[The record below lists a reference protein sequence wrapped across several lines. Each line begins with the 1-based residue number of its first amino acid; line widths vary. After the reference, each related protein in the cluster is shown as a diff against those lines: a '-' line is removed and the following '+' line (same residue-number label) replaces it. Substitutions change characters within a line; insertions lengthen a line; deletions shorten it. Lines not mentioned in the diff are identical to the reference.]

1 MKKSVL
7 LTSGALLIS
16 AWLLAPMPG
25 QRLTGVAALPQ
36 EGVAALPQEGAD
48 PQEDAKKSP
57 PVAASGAVIAKHV
70 EAVLAGLDEE
80 QKKKASFKYEDEE
93 RYNWH
98 FIPRPRKGVSLREMN
113 KEQKAAVTALLR
125 VSLSKVGV
133 KTVHQVR
140 SLEAILAEIEGPN
153 RRFPRDPQLYFV
165 SVFGKPAEKGKW
177 AWRFEGH
184 HLCLNFALDGH
195 KLTASTP
202 LFFGANPA
210 EVMSGPKKGLRV
222 LGSVE
227 DLARQL
233 VTGLNEEQK
242 AVAIGTEKP
251 TEVEATQSPTYN
263 ADLPKGL
270 AINKLD
276 KEQKKLFR
284 KLLGQHIK
292 HLDDGTKK
300 RIRKE
305 FLAKG
310 KLAKIQ
316 FVWRGGTK
324 PGEGHS
330 YLLHSPDFV
339 VSFANFQND
348 AKHVHSGFRAL
359 KSEFG
364 LPAKK

>member
-1 MKKSVL
+1 MHKIIFL
-7 LTSGALLIS
+7 ASGALLVC
-16 AWLLAPMPG
+16 AWLFAPTPG
-25 QRLTGVAALPQ
+25 SRQEIAEALPP
-36 EGVAALPQEGAD
+36 EVATGA
-48 PQEDAKKSP
+48 A
-57 PVAASGAVIAKHV
+57 IAKHV
-70 EAVLAGLDEE
+70 DAVLASLDEE
-80 QKKKASFKYEDEE
+80 QKKKATFAYDDKEL
-93 RYNWH
+93 YNWH
-98 FIPRPRKGVSLREMN
+98 FIPRPRKGVSLRELN
-113 KEQKAAVTALLR
+113 KEQKAAVTELLR

-133 KTVHQVR
+133 KTVNDVR

-184 HLCLNFALDGH
+184 HLCLNYALDGH
-195 KLTASTP
+195 TLTSSTP

-210 EVMSGPKKGLRV
+210 EVMSGPKKGLRA

-227 DLARQL
+227 DIARQL

-242 AVAIGTEKP
+242 AVAIGKEKP

-270 AINKLD
+270 TIGELD
-276 KEQKKLFR
+276 KDQKKLFR
-284 KLLGQHIK
+284 KLVGQHIK
-292 HLDDGTKK
+292 HLDDGTRKALRKK
-300 RIRKE
+300 I
-305 FLAKG
+305 LGKG
-310 KLAKIQ
+310 KLAQTQ

-330 YLLHSPDFV
+330 YLVHSPDFV
-339 VSFANFQND
+339 ISYANFQND

-359 KSEFG
+359 EGEFG
-364 LPAKK
+364 LPAKE